1 MNSSNFFK
9 TLRIK
14 YDITMSTIYIES
26 LLTDTT
32 LVTIYLDGDVN
43 WDKLGDILNDNL
55 YRLSVSVSYEENS
68 IWVRLIDLEDNSL
81 VAHARTTID
90 FNLAN
95 IMSSIFSAL
104 VRKAD

>member
-55 YRLSVSVSYEENS
+55 YRLSVSVSYKENS

-104 VRKAD
+104 VRKAV

>member
-68 IWVRLIDLEDNSL
+68 IWIRLIDLEDNSL
-81 VAHARTTID
+81 VAHAKTTID

-95 IMSSIFSAL
+95 IMSSIFAAL

>member
-81 VAHARTTID
+81 VAHVRTTID

>member
-1 MNSSNFFK
+1 
-9 TLRIK
+9 
-14 YDITMSTIYIES
+14 MSTIYVES

>member
-32 LVTIYLDGDVN
+32 LVTIYLDGDVTGIN
-43 WDKLGDILNDNL
+43 W
-55 YRLSVSVSYEENS
+55 E
-68 IWVRLIDLEDNSL
+68 
-81 VAHARTTID
+81 
-90 FNLAN
+90 
-95 IMSSIFSAL
+95 IF
-104 VRKAD
+104 

>member
-1 MNSSNFFK
+1 
-9 TLRIK
+9 
-14 YDITMSTIYIES
+14 MSTIYIES

>member
-55 YRLSVSVSYEENS
+55 YRLSASVSYEENS

>member
-9 TLRIK
+9 TLRVK
-14 YDITMSTIYIES
+14 YDITMSTIYVES

-55 YRLSVSVSYEENS
+55 YRLSISVSYEENS

-95 IMSSIFSAL
+95 IMSSIFAAL
-104 VRKAD
+104 VK

>member
-14 YDITMSTIYIES
+14 YDITMSTIYVES

-55 YRLSVSVSYEENS
+55 YRLSISVSYEENS

>member
-14 YDITMSTIYIES
+14 YDITMSTIYVES

-55 YRLSVSVSYEENS
+55 YRLSISVSYEENS
-68 IWVRLIDLEDNSL
+68 IWIRLIDLEDNSL
-81 VAHARTTID
+81 VAHAKTTID

-95 IMSSIFSAL
+95 IMSSIFAAL
-104 VRKAD
+104 VK

>member
-14 YDITMSTIYIES
+14 YDITMSTIYVES

-68 IWVRLIDLEDNSL
+68 IWIRLIDLEDNSL

>member
-55 YRLSVSVSYEENS
+55 YRLSISVSYEENS

>member
-55 YRLSVSVSYEENS
+55 YRLSISVSYEENS
-68 IWVRLIDLEDNSL
+68 IWIRLIDLEDNSL

>member
-14 YDITMSTIYIES
+14 YDITMSTIYVES

>member
-9 TLRIK
+9 TLRVK
-14 YDITMSTIYIES
+14 YDITMSTIYVES

>member
-55 YRLSVSVSYEENS
+55 YRLSVSVSYKENS